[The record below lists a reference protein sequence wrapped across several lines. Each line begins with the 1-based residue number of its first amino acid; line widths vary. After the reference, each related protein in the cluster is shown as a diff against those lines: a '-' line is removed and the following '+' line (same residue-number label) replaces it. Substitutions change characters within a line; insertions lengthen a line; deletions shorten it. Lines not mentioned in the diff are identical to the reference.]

1 MREGELGRVYTNGEV
16 ICREGESGEAMF
28 VIQSGKVKITKH
40 AHTGEVTLATLDS
53 GDIFG

>member
-1 MREGELGRVYTNGEV
+1 V